1 MKLYR
6 LYREQ
11 VVPKPLE
18 EVFAF
23 FDRPENLNLLTPP
36 ELDFRILTPSPV
48 PMHQGAMIDYSIRL
62 WGIPVRWTSYIAVY
76 EPPYRFV
83 DVQLRGPYSFW
94 YHLHKF
100 QYLGGNTLIVDEV
113 LHLPPFGL
121 PGRLFYKLWIR
132 PRLDY
137 IFDYR
142 RKRIT
147 EIFG

>member
-18 EVFAF
+18 EVFSF
-23 FDRPENLNLLTPP
+23 FDRPENLNVLTPP

-48 PMHQGAMIDYSIRL
+48 PMHQGALIDYSIRL
-62 WGIPVRWTSYIAVY
+62 WGIPTRWTSYIAVY

-83 DVQLRGPYSFW
+83 DVQIRGPYSFW

-100 QYLGGNTLIVDEV
+100 QYNGDNTLIVDEV
-113 LHLPPFGL
+113 LHLPPFGPL
-121 PGRLFYKLWIR
+121 GRLFYRLWIR
-132 PRLDY
+132 PRLEY

-142 RKRIT
+142 RKKIT